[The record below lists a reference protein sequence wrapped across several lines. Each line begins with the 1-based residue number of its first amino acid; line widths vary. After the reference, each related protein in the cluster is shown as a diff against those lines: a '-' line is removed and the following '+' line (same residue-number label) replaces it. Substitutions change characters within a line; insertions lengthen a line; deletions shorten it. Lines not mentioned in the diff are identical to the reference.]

1 MHAKHLKRRSKVT
14 VPAHFSY
21 GGSIHE
27 QMAVAVLTG
36 THGCHVADQ
45 TRHRR
50 WTPSPTLDSV
60 QRGGS
65 SLEKVG
71 ASTILMLAAKDTEL
85 GRSQGRT
92 FARAIVVVESCNNVS

>member
-1 MHAKHLKRRSKVT
+1 
-14 VPAHFSY
+14 
-21 GGSIHE
+21 
-27 QMAVAVLTG
+27 MAVAVLTG

-50 WTPSPTLDSV
+50 WVPSLMLDSV

-71 ASTILMLAAKDTEL
+71 ASTILMLAAQDREL
-85 GRSQGRT
+85 GRSQDRT
-92 FARAIVVVESCNNVS
+92 FARADVVVESCNNLGSANTGRRVS

>member
-1 MHAKHLKRRSKVT
+1 MQNAKRHKWRSKVT
-14 VPAHFSY
+14 VTAHFPY
-21 GGSIHE
+21 GGSIHDR
-27 QMAVAVLTG
+27 MAVAVLTG

-50 WTPSPTLDSV
+50 WVPSLMLDSV

-71 ASTILMLAAKDTEL
+71 ASTILMLAAQDTEL
-85 GRSQGRT
+85 
-92 FARAIVVVESCNNVS
+92 